1 MKRVA
6 EAYLRGKKSPIHLDN
21 EMMWVPLSI
30 NRDKGGAHIMPD
42 GARYLHIGNVSITAG
57 SSKAV
62 DEGNTK
68 EKTT

>member
-30 NRDKGGAHIMPD
+30 NRDEGGAHKMPD
-42 GARYLHIGNVSITAG
+42 GARYMHIGNVSIVAG
-57 SSKAV
+57 S
-62 DEGNTK
+62 TK
-68 EKTT
+68 EKETCQEAE